1 MVCLV
6 WICIQFYLNFL
17 GYRQPNQT
25 DKQDTGTFDREALLE
40 YLEEQSRS
48 IPDREDLVPHISGQ
62 KRGKIF
68 QYVYI

>member
-1 MVCLV
+1 M
-6 WICIQFYLNFL
+6 NFL

-68 QYVYI
+68 Q